1 MVDSVVTDE
10 ILDRLK
16 KTESSGDAL
25 ALHPKTKALG
35 AYQFMPETAV
45 MLHKKGIEF
54 NPFNEKESR
63 QAAKIYLE
71 MLVKENN
78 GDLNKAL
85 KQYGGFKE
93 QDPTSYINKVTGS
106 KTTSSPKD
114 QFDLLS
120 GVTEQAQTKNVEKT
134 PSAKLDQFDL
144 LTSEPE
150 KTKTQQTLVNKQPE
164 VAQTTAQPTTQISTP
179 PLGVIDQAKQAISKN
194 LSLQKM
200 FEAKQALGQGLGE
213 RVAGA
218 IDTAYGGIVP
228 AAYGAVVQGLAR
240 TVNTPQR
247 AEEIGQAAS
256 SSISQPIGKALGIIG
271 KETYQHPLGSVGTK
285 VAEEINHLFNV
296 LHLTPE
302 QISETVK
309 SKFGVTLPPEDIRN
323 MVVIGSA
330 AIPQA
335 LKEIKP
341 VVGQVTRPITK
352 ALGELEV
359 TTPAKE
365 LQAQFEAK
373 QGKVPAGSVGAAATQ
388 NNPYFGKLT
397 GEERGGSEIFPK
409 LKLTKMPTD
418 VPLQEQ
424 QLRSQMF
431 QEVLP
436 GVQPRPGVVTGN
448 ENLLRNEHALANM
461 PEPTPLGLKMKEQ
474 IANEQIGLSNFA
486 EERVNATGARK
497 SFTNDEQRGNF
508 INDVAHGVSR
518 DDMSSASLT
527 GYLNQAKKDIYDSAF
542 KNVGNNK
549 INTSHSDAF
558 FSNPQQLATAEKDG
572 TLSFL
577 NGAKKELELAKTVG
591 FELPDGKIA
600 PAGSVAAF
608 DAVRKSNNAPGTWTP
623 ERANTIR
630 KINQA
635 IDKDIA
641 EVADPAL
648 YKLGDKIHQVEKT
661 ILGSNGFKRLFGVV
675 DENGNVTS
683 KVAPEKMLST
693 LNNLRKDEWR
703 HIRDTFEELA
713 NGRVRGAPEGLPPVS
728 EELKQAARAA
738 VQEIDGALARE
749 VYKAGAGN
757 VGEWSSKKANN
768 VMNSVVGQKIV
779 ETFPP
784 DEVRKFHALNYVGQ
798 YTPSLKYEG
807 AALQQRRV
815 SMLEKNLPSL
825 GATVGGTIGGY
836 VGEGP
841 MSAGVGAYLGKE
853 AGSFLQARKVAKEET
868 KAAKKMEKE
877 MKKAAELGKTKLS
890 DIGKEKK

>member
-1 MVDSVVTDE
+1 MVDSVVTE
-10 ILDRLK
+10 EVLDRLK
-16 KTESSGDAL
+16 KTESSGDRF

-35 AYQFMPETAV
+35 AYQFMPETAI
-45 MLHKKGIEF
+45 MLHKQGVEF
-54 NPFNEKESR
+54 NPFNEKQSR
-63 QAAKIYLE
+63 EAARIYLE
-71 MLVKENN
+71 QLVKQNN

-93 QDPTSYINKVTGS
+93 QDPSSYISKVTG
-106 KTTSSPKD
+106 TTQPNAPKD
-114 QFDLLS
+114 QFDLLAMKES
-120 GVTEQAQTKNVEKT
+120 KPTIETKSPAPK
-134 PSAKLDQFDL
+134 DQFDL
-144 LTSEPE
+144 LLGQAEQP
-150 KTKTQQTLVNKQPE
+150 KTQQTQKPLIKPEQPSI
-164 VAQTTAQPTTQISTP
+164 AQTTAQPTVEQTTTEP
-179 PLGVIDQAKQAISKN
+179 TGLLGKAKESVTKN

-240 TVNTPQR
+240 TANTPQR

-256 SSISQPIGKALGIIG
+256 SSISQPIGKALGITG
-271 KETYQHPLGSVGTK
+271 KENYQHPLGSYGPMIAKEV
-285 VAEEINHLFNV
+285 NHLFNV
-296 LHLTPE
+296 ANLTPE
-302 QISETVK
+302 QISENLK
-309 SKFGVTLPPEDIRN
+309 SRFGLNVAPEDIRN
-323 MVVIGSA
+323 YAVIGSA

-335 LKEIKP
+335 LKEVAP
-341 VVGQVTRPITK
+341 VAGK
-352 ALGELEV
+352 ALGVGELQV
-359 TTPAKE
+359 TTPAKQ

-373 QGKVPAGSVGAAATQ
+373 QGKAPAGSVSAAASQ
-388 NNPYFGKLT
+388 GNPYFGKLT

-418 VPLQEQ
+418 VPLPEQ

-436 GVQPRPGVVTGN
+436 NVQPRQGVVTGN

-461 PEPTPLGLKMKEQ
+461 PEPSPLGLKMKEQ

-486 EERVNATGARK
+486 EDRVNATGARK

-508 INDVAHGVSR
+508 VNDVAHGISR

-527 GYLNQAKKDIYDSAF
+527 GYLNQAKKDIYESAF

-549 INTSHSDAF
+549 INSSHSDSF

-648 YKLGDKIHQVEKT
+648 YKLGDKVHQVEKT
-661 ILGSNGFKRLFGVV
+661 VLGSNGFKRLFGEV
-675 DENGNVTS
+675 DANGNVTS

-713 NGRVRGAPEGLPPVS
+713 NGRVRGAPEGLPPVPP
-728 EELKQAARAA
+728 ELMQAARAA

-841 MSAGVGAYLGKE
+841 MSAGLGAYVGKE
-853 AGSFLQARKVAKEET
+853 IGSKLQARKVVKEEA
-868 KAAKKMEKE
+868 KAVKKMEKE
-877 MKKAAELGKTKLS
+877 MKKATELGKTPLKNV
-890 DIGKEKK
+890 GKE

>member
-63 QAAKIYLE
+63 QAAKQYLE
-71 MLVKENN
+71 MLVKQNN
-78 GDLNKAL
+78 GDLDKAL

-93 QDPTSYINKVTGS
+93 QDPTSYISKVTGS
-106 KTTSSPKD
+106 KPSSAPKD
-114 QFDLLS
+114 QFDLL
-120 GVTEQAQTKNVEKT
+120 GGATEQTQTKNVEKT
-134 PSAKLDQFDL
+134 PSSKLDQFEL
-144 LTSEPE
+144 LTAQPE
-150 KTKTQQTLVNKQPE
+150 QTKTQQQVVSKQPE
-164 VAQTTAQPTTQISTP
+164 VAQTTAQPAAQTTTQPI
-179 PLGVIDQAKQAISKN
+179 GVVDQAKQAITKN

-200 FEAKQALGQGLGE
+200 FEAKQALGQGFGE

-240 TVNTPQR
+240 TVNTPQK
-247 AEEIGQAAS
+247 AEQIGQAAA
-256 SSISQPIGKALGIIG
+256 SSIDQPIGKALGITG

-285 VAEEINHLFNV
+285 ISEEINHLFNV

-341 VVGQVTRPITK
+341 AVGQITKPITK
-352 ALGELEV
+352 ALGELEI
-359 TTPAKE
+359 TTPAQQ

-373 QGKVPAGSVGAAATQ
+373 QGKATAGSVGSAASQ
-388 NNPYFGKLT
+388 NNPYAGKFT
-397 GEERGGSEIFPK
+397 GEETARDGQFAQIKLSKTPK
-409 LKLTKMPTD
+409 D
-418 VPLQEQ
+418 VPVSEQ
-424 QLRSQMF
+424 ALRSQAI
-431 QEVLP
+431 QEVMPDLP
-436 GVQPRPGVVTGN
+436 VRQGVIKGN
-448 ENLLRNEHALANM
+448 ENLLRDEHTKSKLDT
-461 PEPTPLGLKMKEQ
+461 PEGRLYKEQ
-474 IANEQIGLSNFA
+474 IANEQIALSKFA
-486 EERVNATGARK
+486 EDRIHATGASR
-497 SFTNDEQRGNF
+497 TLINDEQRGGR
-508 INDVAHGVSR
+508 INDVMYGV
-518 DDMSSASLT
+518 DPEEASSASIM
-527 GYLNQAKKDIYDSAF
+527 GYLNQAKKEIYDSAF

-549 INTSHSDAF
+549 IATSNTDSF

-572 TLSFL
+572 TLGFL

-600 PAGSVAAF
+600 PPGSVAAF

-641 EVADPAL
+641 QVADPSL
-648 YKLGDKIHQVEKT
+648 YKLGDSIHKAEKNIFSSKGINTIFGKIDQNGVLQSKT
-661 ILGSNGFKRLFGVV
+661 PIDKI
-675 DENGNVTS
+675 
-683 KVAPEKMLST
+683 PST
-693 LNNLRKDEWR
+693 LNNLPPDQWR
-703 HIRDTFEELA
+703 HIRSTLEDLA
-713 NGRVRGAPEGLPPVS
+713 NGRIRGVPEGMPPVS
-728 EELKQAARAA
+728 QELMQSARAA
-738 VQEIDGALARE
+738 VAEIDGALARE
-749 VYKAGAGN
+749 VYEKGAGKAGVWNQNSAN
-757 VGEWSSKKANN
+757 TIMNSRVGE
-768 VMNSVVGQKIV
+768 KIL

-784 DEVRKFHALNYVGQ
+784 DEIRKYHLLNTVGQ
-798 YTPSLKYEG
+798 LVPGIHSYEG
-807 AALQQRRV
+807 AALQKRR
-815 SMLEKNLPSL
+815 LNLIEAHGEKIGKTL
-825 GATVGGTIGGY
+825 GAGAGAVMGELQGAAIGGY
-836 VGEGP
+836 LGGKIGEKASERSTI
-841 MSAGVGAYLGKE
+841 SALNK
-853 AGSFLQARKVAKEET
+853 QAQ
-868 KAAKKMEKE
+868 KAQKE
-877 MKKAAELGKTKLS
+877 MKKAQELGKNTLNDIKNTK
-890 DIGKEKK
+890 

>member
-1 MVDSVVTDE
+1 MVDSVVTEE

-16 KTESSGDAL
+16 KTESSGDRF

-35 AYQFMPETAV
+35 AYQFMPETAI
-45 MLHKKGIEF
+45 MLHKQGIEF
-54 NPFNEKESR
+54 NPFNEKQSR
-63 QAAKIYLE
+63 EAARIYLE
-71 MLVKENN
+71 QLVKQNN

-93 QDPTSYINKVTGS
+93 QDPSSYIGKVTGTTQTNALKDQFDLLTMPES
-106 KTTSSPKD
+106 KPTTETKSSTPKD
-114 QFDLLS
+114 QFDLLL
-120 GVTEQAQTKNVEKT
+120 GQTEQPKTQPTKQKQEQPKVVEAQTPITESPSFLEK
-134 PSAKLDQFDL
+134 
-144 LTSEPE
+144 
-150 KTKTQQTLVNKQPE
+150 
-164 VAQTTAQPTTQISTP
+164 
-179 PLGVIDQAKQAISKN
+179 AKQTA
-194 LSLQKM
+194 
-200 FEAKQALGQGLGE
+200 E
-213 RVAGA
+213 RIAGA
-218 IDTAYGGIVP
+218 IDVAYGGTVP

-256 SSISQPIGKALGIIG
+256 SSISQPLGKALGLTG
-271 KETYQHPLGSVGTK
+271 KETYQHPLGEYGPMIAKEV
-285 VAEEINHLFNV
+285 NHLFNV
-296 LHLTPE
+296 AGLTPE
-302 QISETVK
+302 QISENLK
-309 SKFGVTLPPEDIRN
+309 SRFGFNLPPEDIRN
-323 MVVIGSA
+323 MAVIGSA
-330 AIPQA
+330 AVPKA
-335 LKEIKP
+335 MAEVSP
-341 VVGQVTRPITK
+341 VASK
-352 ALGELEV
+352 ALGLGKTEI
-359 TTPAKE
+359 TPAQQ

-373 QGKVPAGSVGAAATQ
+373 QGKAPAGSVGAAASQ

-418 VPLQEQ
+418 VPLPEQ

-436 GVQPRPGVVTGN
+436 GLQPRPGVVTGN

-461 PEPTPLGLKMKEQ
+461 PEPNALGLKMKEQ

-486 EERVNATGARK
+486 EERVNATGARRT
-497 SFTNDEQRGNF
+497 FTNDEQRGNF
-508 INDVAHGVSR
+508 VNDVAYGKSP
-518 DDMSSASLT
+518 DDMASSSLT
-527 GYLNQAKKDIYDSAF
+527 GYLNQAKKQIYDSAF
-542 KNVGNNK
+542 EKAGNNK
-549 INTSHSDAF
+549 INTSHIDDLFKNKQEIATFKAAGTS
-558 FSNPQQLATAEKDG
+558 QLLSAAKDLINEAKNTGFKLPNGEFTA
-572 TLSFL
+572 
-577 NGAKKELELAKTVG
+577 
-591 FELPDGKIA
+591 P
-600 PAGSVAAF
+600 GSVASYDYVGKIF
-608 DAVRKSNNAPGTWTP
+608 NSPRVWSP
-623 ERANTIR
+623 EKASSIRTI
-630 KINQA
+630 KQA

-675 DENGNVTS
+675 DANGNVTS

-713 NGRVRGAPEGLPPVS
+713 NGRVRGVAEGLPPVPQ
-728 EELKQAARAA
+728 ELMDSARAA

-757 VGEWSSKKANN
+757 VGEWSSKKAND

-815 SMLEKNLPSL
+815 GMLEKNLPSL
-825 GATVGGTIGGY
+825 GATIGGTVGGY

-841 MSAGVGAYLGKE
+841 MSAGLGAYAGKE
-853 AGSFLQARKVAKEET
+853 LGSKLQAMKVAKEEA
-868 KAAKKMEKE
+868 KAVKKMEKE
-877 MKKAAELGKTKLS
+877 MKKAAELGKHTLNDIKNTK
-890 DIGKEKK
+890 

>member
-1 MVDSVVTDE
+1 MADSVVTDE

-16 KTESSGDAL
+16 TTESSGNPL

-45 MLHKKGIEF
+45 MLHKQGIKF
-54 NPFNEKESR
+54 NPFDEKESR
-63 QAAKIYLE
+63 EAARTYLE
-71 MLVKENN
+71 SLVKQNN

-85 KQYGGFKE
+85 KQYGGFV
-93 QDPTSYINKVTGS
+93 QTDPSAYINKITSGS
-106 KTTSSPKD
+106 QVNATAPKD
-114 QFDLLS
+114 QFDLLL
-120 GVTEQAQTKNVEKT
+120 GETTPKETQATATK
-134 PSAKLDQFDL
+134 DQFDL
-144 LTSEPE
+144 LLSKPEEVKPKEIVQPGVIAQTNVTPQQSLVE
-150 KTKTQQTLVNKQPE
+150 KTNKLQDS
-164 VAQTTAQPTTQISTP
+164 ASIA
-179 PLGVIDQAKQAISKN
+179 LAKM
-194 LSLQKM
+194 L
-200 FEAKQALGQGLGE
+200 EAKQRLTQGFGE

-218 IDTAYGGIVP
+218 IDTAYGSVVP
-228 AAYGAVVQGLAR
+228 AAYGTVMQTLAR
-240 TVNTPQR
+240 TATSPQR
-247 AEEIGQAAS
+247 AEEIGQQAAS
-256 SSISQPIGKALGIIG
+256 SIAQPLGKALGLTE
-271 KETYQHPLGSVGTK
+271 KEKYQHPLGSYGPMIAKEV
-285 VAEEINHLFNV
+285 NHLFNV
-296 LHLTPE
+296 LNLTPE
-302 QISETVK
+302 QISENLK
-309 SKFGVTLPPEDIRN
+309 SRFGFNVAPEDIRV
-323 MVVIGSA
+323 MSTIGSA
-330 AIPQA
+330 AVPQA
-335 LKEIKP
+335 LSELGTATK
-341 VVGQVTRPITK
+341 QLTQPISK
-352 ALGELEV
+352 AMGELEISR
-359 TTPAKE
+359 PAKQLKE
-365 LQAQFEAK
+365 QFETK
-373 QGKVPAGSVGAAATQ
+373 QANVAPGSAGAAAAQ

-409 LKLTKMPTD
+409 LKLTKMPND
-418 VPLQEQ
+418 VPVPEQ

-461 PEPTPLGLKMKEQ
+461 PEPNALGMKMKEQ

-486 EERVNATGARK
+486 EDRVNATGARK
-497 SFTNDEQRGNF
+497 TFTNDEQRGNF
-508 INDVAHGVSR
+508 VNDVVHGVSR

-527 GYLNQAKKDIYDSAF
+527 GYLNQVKQDIFDSAF

-549 INTSHSDAF
+549 ISSSHTDSF
-558 FSNPQQLATAEKDG
+558 FTNPQQLATAEKDG

-577 NGAKKELELAKTVG
+577 NGAKKELELAKTIG
-591 FELPDGKIA
+591 FELPNGKIA

-641 EVADPAL
+641 EVADPTL
-648 YKLGDKIHQVEKT
+648 YKLGDKVHRVEKT
-661 ILGSNGFKRLFGVV
+661 VLGSNGFKRLFGEV
-675 DENGNVTS
+675 DANGNVTS

-703 HIRDTFEELA
+703 HIRDTLEELA
-713 NGRVRGAPEGLPPVS
+713 NGRVRGAPDGLPPVPQ
-728 EELKQAARAA
+728 ELRNSAKQAIA
-738 VQEIDGALARE
+738 EIDGALARE

-779 ETFPP
+779 ETFPA

-815 SMLEKNLPSL
+815 GMLEKNLPSL

-841 MSAGVGAYLGKE
+841 MSAGLGAYVGKE
-853 AGSFLQARKVAKEET
+853 IGSKLQARKVVKEEA
-868 KAAKKMEKE
+868 KAVKKMEKE
-877 MKKAAELGKTKLS
+877 MNKAAELGKSKLS
-890 DIGKEKK
+890 DLGKE